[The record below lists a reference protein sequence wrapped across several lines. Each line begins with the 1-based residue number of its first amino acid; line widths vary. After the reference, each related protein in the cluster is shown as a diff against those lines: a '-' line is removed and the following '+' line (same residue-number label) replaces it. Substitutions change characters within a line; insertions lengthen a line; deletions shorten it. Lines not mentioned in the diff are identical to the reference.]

1 MCRSANEGARAGAR
15 DAVNTQGKLCVLWW
29 GYQGGRVTKAIHG
42 ACEGGNWSVEGR
54 GQTGGQA
61 SFASMHAVGMCRTVR
76 EWAVPGFSRSVWVG
90 FSLSEYNYTATNYN
104 QPLPQAL
111 GVHLCK
117 KVVRNAV
124 GRSTREGPLM
134 LPTILDIWPDNCPC
148 GDPARY
154 LFGTLGYT
162 IWQSQNVL
170 DNGKP

>member
-1 MCRSANEGARAGAR
+1 MHNCLYSDVLKVHHKQMTRSVRDNSLGDSSTARHVMLCHCP
-15 DAVNTQGKLCVLWW
+15 AVSAWIFGC
-29 GYQGGRVTKAIHG
+29 H
-42 ACEGGNWSVEGR
+42 
-54 GQTGGQA
+54 
-61 SFASMHAVGMCRTVR
+61 RT
-76 EWAVPGFSRSVWVG
+76 VWVG

-111 GVHLCK
+111 GSTCVK
-117 KVVRNAV
+117 KSFATPFDAR
-124 GRSTREGPLM
+124 RTSLM